1 LAFERVDLSR
11 RFVARLP
18 RASGPQGSS
27 NRHAGGRLLDLT
39 NRGDIAID
47 PFLGSGSTL
56 IAADKTRVCRGVELD
71 PLYVDVIVRRY
82 ESATGNPTVFVETR
96 RLRRW
101 QHGGRRSRRRI
112 KSGFDVNRTLRIG
125 EPRRTR
131 AQRDRWP
138 NAGDW
143 DCGPTSSVRVGC
155 LPFYGRARTSCPHG
169 PSSCFVPDFNGAF
182 LSSDSKDALWDRF
195 FMGTP
200 RDCGGRSSDR
210 T

>member
-1 LAFERVDLSR
+1 LLEDALLDI
-11 RFVARLP
+11 
-18 RASGPQGSS
+18 S
-27 NRHAGGRLLDLT
+27 NRG
-39 NRGDIAID
+39 NIVID
-47 PFLGSGSTL
+47 PFLGSGSCL
-56 IAADKTRVCRGVELD
+56 IAADKTGRVCRGVELD

-112 KSGFDVNRTLRIG
+112 KSGFDVKRTLRIG
-125 EPRRTR
+125 GATSHLGAEGPL
-131 AQRDRWP
+131 AQRRGLGLRAYKLRQGWVS
-138 NAGDW
+138 A
-143 DCGPTSSVRVGC
+143 
-155 LPFYGRARTSCPHG
+155 LYGRARTSCPHG
-169 PSSCFVPDFNGAF
+169 PSSRFVPDFNGAF

>member
-1 LAFERVDLSR
+1 VDLSR

-56 IAADKTRVCRGVELD
+56 IAADKTGRVCRGVELD

-112 KSGFDVNRTLRIG
+112 KSGFDVNRTLRTWG
-125 EPRRTR
+125 ATSHSGAEGPL
-131 AQRDRWP
+131 AQRRGLGLR
-138 NAGDW
+138 AYK
-143 DCGPTSSVRVGC
+143 
-155 LPFYGRARTSCPHG
+155 LPQGWVSALLRARG
-169 PSSCFVPDFNGAF
+169 D
-182 LSSDSKDALWDRF
+182 
-195 FMGTP
+195 
-200 RDCGGRSSDR
+200 
-210 T
+210 